1 MPDQAPGDGP
11 GGAPADPKHIVRSG
25 RIDWPG
31 VRPRRHPFNPAS
43 QMQLV
48 PLGDRAGMTQLGVHL
63 IRIPPGKESFIPHAH
78 SVSEEFVFILEGA
91 GEMVLDGV
99 AHPVG
104 PGDFV
109 GFPIDGVVHSLK
121 SKGPGDLL
129 YLTAGRRDPI
139 EVADM
144 PTIGKTTVFRNG
156 RMELF
161 GDDGVERL
169 TSAEWMART
178 VLEG

>member
-1 MPDQAPGDGP
+1 M
-11 GGAPADPKHIVRSG
+11 VR
-25 RIDWPG
+25 
-31 VRPRRHPFNPAS
+31 
-43 QMQLV
+43 
-48 PLGDRAGMTQLGVHL
+48 LGDPAGMTQLGVHL

-99 AHPVG
+99 GHAVG

-121 SKGPGDLL
+121 SKGPDDLL
-129 YLTAGRRDPI
+129 YLTAGRRDPL

-156 RMELF
+156 AMELF
-161 GDDGVERL
+161 GDDGAERL
-169 TSAEWMART
+169 TGAEWMART
-178 VLEG
+178 KIED